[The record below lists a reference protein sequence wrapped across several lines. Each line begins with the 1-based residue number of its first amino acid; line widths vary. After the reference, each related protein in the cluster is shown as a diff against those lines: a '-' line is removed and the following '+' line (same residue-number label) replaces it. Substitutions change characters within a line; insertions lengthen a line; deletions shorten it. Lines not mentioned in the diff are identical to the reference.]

1 MLNSSRSLIGIAA
14 GSVLLNAALAISLFR
29 MRRRAELLAAAR
41 EKATADLQ
49 NLQQAFHQFA
59 PQRVVE
65 DVIKRGVSTSGETR
79 QVTVLFA
86 DIVEFTAL
94 SESLSPETL
103 VRILNGY
110 FEAAST
116 AVTHHGGHVAKFIGD
131 GVMAIFGA
139 PESNAWHAMDA
150 VIAAVSLRD
159 RIGSYNDELRK
170 QNLPAL
176 DVRIGVHSGN
186 VVAGVVGS
194 RENLEYTVIGDVV
207 NTAARIESLTRKHGV
222 GILISADVRPALDGR
237 FKLRQLPPEYVKG
250 KAEPVVSFA
259 VEAFSEVQ
267 SDQPS
272 F

>member
-1 MLNSSRSLIGIAA
+1 MLKSSRSLIGIAA

-116 AVTHHGGHVAKFIGD
+116 AVT
-131 GVMAIFGA
+131 
-139 PESNAWHAMDA
+139 PW
-150 VIAAVSLRD
+150 
-159 RIGSYNDELRK
+159 
-170 QNLPAL
+170 
-176 DVRIGVHSGN
+176 
-186 VVAGVVGS
+186 GS
-194 RENLEYTVIGDVV
+194 RRQVHWRWRHGHLWCPGKQRM
-207 NTAARIESLTRKHGV
+207 AR
-222 GILISADVRPALDGR
+222 DGCR
-237 FKLRQLPPEYVKG
+237 HRR
-250 KAEPVVSFA
+250 SFLA
-259 VEAFSEVQ
+259 R
-267 SDQPS
+267 
-272 F
+272 

>member
-1 MLNSSRSLIGIAA
+1 MLNSAKGWIGIAA
-14 GSVLLNAALAISLFR
+14 VSVFLNAAIAVAFYR
-29 MRRRAELLAAAR
+29 TKKRAELLATAR
-41 EKATADLQ
+41 EKATLDLQ

-65 DVIKRGVSTSGETR
+65 DVIKRGASTSGETR
-79 QVTVLFA
+79 SVTVLFA

-94 SESLSPETL
+94 SESLNPETL

-116 AVTHHGGHVAKFIGD
+116 AVTRHGGHVAKFIGD

-150 VIAAVSLRD
+150 VIAAVALRD
-159 RIGSYNDELRK
+159 SIGSYNEELRGEG
-170 QNLPAL
+170 LPPL

-237 FKLRQLPPEYVKG
+237 FKLRELPPEHVKG

-259 VEAFSEVQ
+259 VEAFSESQ
-267 SDQPS
+267 GS
-272 F
+272 

>member
-14 GSVLLNAALAISLFR
+14 VSVVLNAALAISLFR
-29 MRRRAELLAAAR
+29 MRRRAELLTAAR

-79 QVTVLFA
+79 KVTVLFA
-86 DIVEFTAL
+86 DIVAFTAL

-150 VIAAVSLRD
+150 VIAALSLRD
-159 RIGSYNDELRK
+159 GIASYNEELRK
-170 QNLPAL
+170 QGLPPL

-207 NTAARIESLTRKHGV
+207 NTAARIENLTRKHGV
-222 GILISADVRPALDGR
+222 DILISADVRPALDGR

-259 VEAFSEVQ
+259 VESFCESQSEYPLV
-267 SDQPS
+267 
-272 F
+272 

>member
-1 MLNSSRSLIGIAA
+1 MLKSLGSWVGVAA
-14 GSVLLNAALAISLFR
+14 VSIVLNAALAGVLLR
-29 MRRRAELLAAAR
+29 MKRRAALLTIAR
-41 EKATADLQ
+41 EKATLDLQ

-65 DVIKRGVSTSGETR
+65 DVIKRGASTSGETR
-79 QVTVLFA
+79 SVTVLFA

-94 SESLSPETL
+94 SESLNPETL

-110 FEAAST
+110 FEAASR
-116 AVTHHGGHVAKFIGD
+116 AVTRHGGHVAKFIGD

-150 VIAAVSLRD
+150 VIAAVALRD
-159 RIGSYNDELRK
+159 SINSYNHELR
-170 QNLPAL
+170 NDGLPPL

-222 GILISADVRPALDGR
+222 SILISADVRPALDVR
-237 FKLRQLPPEYVKG
+237 FQLRQLPPEYVKG
-250 KAEPVVSFA
+250 KAEPIVSFA
-259 VEAFSEVQ
+259 VEGFSE
-267 SDQPS
+267 SPED
-272 F
+272 

>member
-1 MLNSSRSLIGIAA
+1 MLNSSRGLIGIAA
-14 GSVLLNAALAISLFR
+14 VSVLVNAVLAGVLLH
-29 MRRRAELLAAAR
+29 MKRRAELLRVAR
-41 EKATADLQ
+41 EKATLDLQ

-65 DVIKRGVSTSGETR
+65 DVIKRGASTSGETR
-79 QVTVLFA
+79 SVTVLFS

-94 SESLSPETL
+94 SESLNPETL

-116 AVTHHGGHVAKFIGD
+116 AVTRHGGHVAKFIGD

-150 VIAAVSLRD
+150 VIAAVALRD
-159 RIGSYNDELRK
+159 SISLYNEELRT
-170 QNLPAL
+170 QGLPPL

-250 KAEPVVSFA
+250 KAEAILSFA
-259 VEAFSEVQ
+259 VEAFSE
-267 SDQPS
+267 SPDD
-272 F
+272 

>member
-1 MLNSSRSLIGIAA
+1 MLNSAKAWISIAA
-14 GSVLLNAALAISLFR
+14 VSVLFNAALAAALYR
-29 MRRRAELLAAAR
+29 MKKRAELLATAR
-41 EKATADLQ
+41 EKATLDLQ

-65 DVIKRGVSTSGETR
+65 DVIKRGASTSGETR
-79 QVTVLFA
+79 SVTVLFA
-86 DIVEFTAL
+86 DIVDFTAL
-94 SESLSPETL
+94 SESLNPETL

-116 AVTHHGGHVAKFIGD
+116 AVTRHGGHVAKFIGD

-150 VIAAVSLRD
+150 VIAAVALRD
-159 RIGSYNDELRK
+159 SIASYNDELRG
-170 QNLPAL
+170 QGLPPL

-237 FKLRQLPPEYVKG
+237 FQLRELPPEYVKG
-250 KAEPVVSFA
+250 KTEAVVSFA
-259 VEAFSEVQ
+259 VDAFSESQ
-267 SDQPS
+267 GD
-272 F
+272 